1 VAKINWHYVWFRT
14 NEQIREKGY
23 TWDKVCRGI
32 PIPMKTWMSGIPTEQ
47 PTEKEIELIAKFLN
61 VSYDY
66 LMYGRITD
74 E

>member
-1 VAKINWHYVWFRT
+1 
-14 NEQIREKGY
+14 
-23 TWDKVCRGI
+23 
-32 PIPMKTWMSGIPTEQ
+32 MKTWMSGIPTEQ